1 MRTRP
6 DGTTVRPR
14 SVGSEPRGS
23 GAGLTSRTV
32 SGLLWTAWGKGGH
45 ALLQVAVVVVLARLL
60 RPADFGVVSA
70 ALVVIGFSAIFSEIG
85 LGPALVQRT
94 ELETRHLQ
102 AAFSASFLFGL
113 VLAGIV
119 ALGAPLLADFLRMP
133 PVVPVL
139 RALAWLFPLNS
150 LAVVPEAL
158 MRRQLRFRWLANLEV
173 LSYGAGYGLVGTVLA
188 MRGFGVWALVAGN
201 FAQSL
206 LRLIVLLIAQGRPP
220 VGVLPEGRALR
231 DLMYFGS
238 GHTVARVA
246 HYWALQGDNLVVGR
260 WLGPAVLG
268 LYGRAYTL
276 MATPAALFGE
286 ILDNVLFPVMALVQ
300 GEQQRLALAY
310 RRGIALIALIMLPAS
325 ALLCVTAPEIVG
337 VVLGPRWTGAVAALQ
352 ILGAGL
358 LFRTS
363 HKMSDS
369 IARATGA
376 VYRRA
381 WRQGVYAALVIGGAW
396 VGQHW
401 GIAGVAYAVL
411 VALTI
416 NFLLMAQLGLRLSG
430 LQWRSFWSAHLPA
443 LNLAVASGAAAWA
456 VAGALRHADLPA
468 ASVLVATL
476 GITLGWALL
485 LVRYAPGWFLGQEGL
500 WMLETLRTRAPFARG
515 SASRPMAAELR

>member
-119 ALGAPLLADFLRMP
+119 ALG
-133 PVVPVL
+133 
-139 RALAWLFPLNS
+139 
-150 LAVVPEAL
+150 
-158 MRRQLRFRWLANLEV
+158 
-173 LSYGAGYGLVGTVLA
+173 
-188 MRGFGVWALVAGN
+188 
-201 FAQSL
+201 
-206 LRLIVLLIAQGRPP
+206 
-220 VGVLPEGRALR
+220 

-260 WLGPAVLG
+260 WLGPAALG